1 MNTAIVLAA
10 ITALATTAGGYLAIK
25 SKDRLHLVLG
35 LSAGL
40 LLGLVAFDLLPEVF
54 ELGTQEIFH
63 APAVSVALIAGF
75 LLLHFYEQL
84 FGSHEP
90 AESDY
95 GHDHKHSSSVAGSLG
110 ALAMGGHVFLDGL
123 ALGVAF
129 KVSSD
134 LGIAVFFALL
144 VHAFSD
150 GLNTVSFLIKS
161 GTWGKKGIWLLGV
174 DAIAR
179 ISGAALGTTL
189 VLGDNLIAIYL
200 AIFAGIVIYLATSHI
215 LPEAHSLHSSRLTIL
230 ATILGVLV
238 ATITLGDA
246 VFNKGRYFGGRLLRY
261 MMEPMDPQRL
271 AFGLGVLGLVMAGVN
286 WLFAEFTSQDTWLY
300 YTSFGDFLLTVVL
313 MLAVMRYAR
322 TEP

>member
-1 MNTAIVLAA
+1 MNIAIILAA
-10 ITALATTAGGYLAIK
+10 TTALATTAGGYLAIK

-54 ELGTQEIFH
+54 ELGTHELLG
-63 APAVSVALIAGF
+63 APAVSVALVGGF

-95 GHDHKHSSSVAGSLG
+95 GHDHSHSSSVAGALG

-134 LGIAVFFALL
+134 LGVAVFIALL

-161 GTWGKKGIWLLGV
+161 GAWGKKGIWLLGV

-179 ISGAALGTTL
+179 VSGAVLGTTL
-189 VLGDNLIAIYL
+189 ALSNNFIAIYL
-200 AIFAGIVIYLATSHI
+200 ALFAGIVIYLATSHI
-215 LPEAHSLHSSRLTIL
+215 LPEAHSRHSSRWTIV
-230 ATILGVLV
+230 ATIAGVLV
-238 ATITLGDA
+238 MWALVSYLHAGDSHSHGETTA
-246 VFNKGRYFGGRLLRY
+246 SHQSESTTNDST
-261 MMEPMDPQRL
+261 P
-271 AFGLGVLGLVMAGVN
+271 
-286 WLFAEFTSQDTWLY
+286 
-300 YTSFGDFLLTVVL
+300 
-313 MLAVMRYAR
+313 
-322 TEP
+322 TEDDDNH

>member
-1 MNTAIVLAA
+1 MNIAIGLAALTAI
-10 ITALATTAGGYLAIK
+10 ATTAGGFLAIK

-95 GHDHKHSSSVAGSLG
+95 GHDHKHSSNIAGALG

-129 KVSSD
+129 KVSTD
-134 LGIAVFFALL
+134 LGIAVFIALL

-150 GLNTVSFLIKS
+150 GLNTVSFLVKS
-161 GTWGKKGIWLLGV
+161 GKWGRKGIWLLGV

-179 ISGAALGTTL
+179 VSGAALGTTL

-200 AIFAGIVIYLATSHI
+200 AVFSGIVIYLATSHI
-215 LPEAHSLHSSRLTIL
+215 LPEAHSRHSSKLTIL
-230 ATILGVLV
+230 ATILGVFVMWGLV
-238 ATITLGDA
+238 SYLHSGDA
-246 VFNKGRYFGGRLLRY
+246 HAHGSNTSMHEEVGH
-261 MMEPMDPQRL
+261 MDEEDEHHEEEHEHKDGE
-271 AFGLGVLGLVMAGVN
+271 AHEEGHV
-286 WLFAEFTSQDTWLY
+286 E
-300 YTSFGDFLLTVVL
+300 
-313 MLAVMRYAR
+313 
-322 TEP
+322 

>member
-1 MNTAIVLAA
+1 MNIAIALAA
-10 ITALATTAGGYLAIK
+10 ITALATTAGGFLAIK

-95 GHDHKHSSSVAGSLG
+95 GHDHKHSSNIAGALG

-134 LGIAVFFALL
+134 LGIAVFIALL

-150 GLNTVSFLIKS
+150 GLNTVSFLVKS
-161 GTWGKKGIWLLGV
+161 GKWGRKGIWLLGV
-174 DAIAR
+174 DAVAR
-179 ISGAALGTTL
+179 VSGAALGTTL

-200 AIFAGIVIYLATSHI
+200 AVFSGIVIYLATSHI
-215 LPEAHSLHSSRLTIL
+215 LPEAHSRHSSKLTIL
-230 ATILGVLV
+230 ATILGVFV
-238 ATITLGDA
+238 
-246 VFNKGRYFGGRLLRY
+246 
-261 MMEPMDPQRL
+261 MW
-271 AFGLGVLGLVMAGVN
+271 GLVSFLHSG
-286 WLFAEFTSQDTWLY
+286 DTH
-300 YTSFGDFLLTVVL
+300 SHGKQSGKHSGIHEEEGHRDKNGKHHEDGEHHEEDQV
-313 MLAVMRYAR
+313 
-322 TEP
+322 E

>member
-10 ITALATTAGGYLAIK
+10 ITAIATTAGGYLAIK

-63 APAVSVALIAGF
+63 APAVSVALIGGF

-95 GHDHKHSSSVAGSLG
+95 GHDHKHSSNIAGALG
-110 ALAMGGHVFLDGL
+110 AVAMGGHVFLDGL

-134 LGIAVFFALL
+134 LGVAVFIALL

-161 GTWGKKGIWLLGV
+161 GKWGRKGIWLLGV
-174 DAIAR
+174 DAVAR
-179 ISGAALGTTL
+179 VGGAALGTTL
-189 VLGDNLIAIYL
+189 ALSDNFIAIYL
-200 AIFAGIVIYLATSHI
+200 ALFSGIVIYLATSHI
-215 LPEAHSLHSSRLTIL
+215 LPEAHSRHSSKLTIL
-230 ATILGVLV
+230 ATILGVVVMWGLV
-238 ATITLGDA
+238 SYLHSGDA
-246 VFNKGRYFGGRLLRY
+246 HSHGGGTAIHEEADHHDKEAHDETNHFDEE
-261 MMEPMDPQRL
+261 MP
-271 AFGLGVLGLVMAGVN
+271 AG
-286 WLFAEFTSQDTWLY
+286 
-300 YTSFGDFLLTVVL
+300 
-313 MLAVMRYAR
+313 
-322 TEP
+322 

>member
-1 MNTAIVLAA
+1 MGYGNENHFHLCYLQPMNIAIVLAA
-10 ITALATTAGGYLAIK
+10 ITALATTAGGFLAIK

-95 GHDHKHSSSVAGSLG
+95 GHEHKHSSNIAGSLG

-129 KVSSD
+129 KVSTD
-134 LGIAVFFALL
+134 LGIAVFIALL

-150 GLNTVSFLIKS
+150 GLNTVAFLVKS
-161 GTWGKKGIWLLGV
+161 GKWGRKGVWLLGV

-179 ISGAALGTTL
+179 VSGAALGTTL
-189 VLGDNLIAIYL
+189 VLGDNLIAVYL
-200 AIFAGIVIYLATSHI
+200 AVFSGIVIYLATSHI
-215 LPEAHSLHSSRLTIL
+215 LPEAHSLHSSKLTIL
-230 ATILGVLV
+230 ATILGVFV
-238 ATITLGDA
+238 
-246 VFNKGRYFGGRLLRY
+246 
-261 MMEPMDPQRL
+261 MW
-271 AFGLGVLGLVMAGVN
+271 GLVSYLHGGDTHSHGSS
-286 WLFAEFTSQDTWLY
+286 TSIHEEVDHMDEADEHHEDGKH
-300 YTSFGDFLLTVVL
+300 SEEVHDHKEGEDH
-313 MLAVMRYAR
+313 
-322 TEP
+322 EEGHSE

>member
-1 MNTAIVLAA
+1 MNTALILAA
-10 ITALATTAGGYLAIK
+10 VTALATTAGGFLAIK
-25 SKDRLHLVLG
+25 AKDRLHLVLG

-54 ELGTQEIFH
+54 ELGTSELLG

-95 GHDHKHSSSVAGSLG
+95 GHDHKHASSVAGSLG

-134 LGIAVFFALL
+134 LGIAVFIALL

-161 GTWGKKGIWLLGV
+161 GKWGKKGIWLLGV

-189 VLGDNLIAIYL
+189 ALGDNLIAIYL
-200 AIFAGIVIYLATSHI
+200 AAFAGIVIYLATSHI
-215 LPEAHSLHSSRLTIL
+215 LPEAHSQHSSRFTIL

-238 ATITLGDA
+238 MWALVSYLHSGDA
-246 VFNKGRYFGGRLLRY
+246 HSHGSGTEIHEEHHDEDRHH
-261 MMEPMDPQRL
+261 
-271 AFGLGVLGLVMAGVN
+271 
-286 WLFAEFTSQDTWLY
+286 
-300 YTSFGDFLLTVVL
+300 GDDN
-313 MLAVMRYAR
+313 AHAH
-322 TEP
+322 EDEHHDKEDHAK

>member
-1 MNTAIVLAA
+1 MNIAIILAA
-10 ITALATTAGGYLAIK
+10 TTALATTAGGYLAIK

-54 ELGTQEIFH
+54 ELGTHELLG
-63 APAVSVALIAGF
+63 APAVSVALIGGF

-95 GHDHKHSSSVAGSLG
+95 GHDHSHSSNVAGALG

-134 LGIAVFFALL
+134 LGVAVFIALL

-161 GTWGKKGIWLLGV
+161 GAWGKKGIWLLGV

-179 ISGAALGTTL
+179 VSGAVLGTTL
-189 VLGDNLIAIYL
+189 ALSNNFIAIYL
-200 AIFAGIVIYLATSHI
+200 ALFAGIVIYLATSHI
-215 LPEAHSLHSSRLTIL
+215 LPEAHSRHSSRWTIV
-230 ATILGVLV
+230 ATIAGVLV
-238 ATITLGDA
+238 MWALVSYLHAGDSHSHGETTA
-246 VFNKGRYFGGRLLRY
+246 SHQSESTTNDST
-261 MMEPMDPQRL
+261 P
-271 AFGLGVLGLVMAGVN
+271 
-286 WLFAEFTSQDTWLY
+286 
-300 YTSFGDFLLTVVL
+300 
-313 MLAVMRYAR
+313 
-322 TEP
+322 TEDDHNH